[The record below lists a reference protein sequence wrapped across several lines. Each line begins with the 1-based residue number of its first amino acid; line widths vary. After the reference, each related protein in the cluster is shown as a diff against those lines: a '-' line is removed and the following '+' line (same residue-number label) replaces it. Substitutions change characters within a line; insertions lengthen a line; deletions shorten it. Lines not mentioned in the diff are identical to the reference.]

1 MKTLTTP
8 AFMGLLI
15 ALLSLNLLAQTSNAT
30 LGGTV
35 ADASGALIPGV
46 EVTARNVATGIVNT
60 TITNESGAYQFASLQ
75 TGTYQVSATL
85 AGFQT
90 ATNNNVTLG
99 GSEQVRLN
107 FVLRVGDIATTGRR
121 DHGCRR
127 RRAYYDVVID
137 RDRFFPRCKFVSSRP
152 AIGMC
157 LSFCA
162 ASEAPGRP
170 KATST
175 ATLQGDESARL
186 L

>member
-1 MKTLTTP
+1 MKN
-8 AFMGLLI
+8 ANII
-15 ALLSLNLLAQTSNAT
+15 AVLLLSIFFSLNAFSQTSNAT

-60 TITNESGAYQFASLQ
+60 TITNEAGAYQFPSLQ

-107 FVLRVGDIATTGRR
+107 FVLRV
-121 DHGCRR
+121 
-127 RRAYYDVVID
+127 
-137 RDRFFPRCKFVSSRP
+137 
-152 AIGMC
+152 
-157 LSFCA
+157 
-162 ASEAPGRP
+162 
-170 KATST
+170 
-175 ATLQGDESARL
+175 
-186 L
+186 